1 MTSFRPETRTIAC
14 RDRIMDFKQGP
25 KIMGILNTTPDS
37 FHDGGAFEQ
46 KEDHPAETPNPTD
59 RTPNRLNL
67 TSGCLDL
74 TSGRLNLTSGCLNL
88 TSGCLNLTSGCLNLT
103 SGCLNL
109 NTALDHALTM
119 LGEGADIIDIG
130 GESSRPGAI
139 PVNTEEETQRTAP
152 LIAMLRQH
160 TDAIISIDT
169 CKAEVAE
176 AALLAGADIVNDI
189 SGFTFDFNMAEVC
202 ARHKAPVIL
211 MHTPS
216 KPESMQWSTGTPT
229 GEGDIV
235 ETVIN
240 FLQQAIERAEL
251 AGVTG
256 IIIDPGFGFGKSVEE
271 NFTLLRRLK
280 EFRRTGRPILAGVS
294 RKSFLG
300 NAIQKEGKSAPP
312 TTERLNATITAETLA
327 ILNGADII
335 RTHSVKAAAEC
346 RLVIQ
351 AMQRQF

>member
-176 AALLAGADIVNDI
+176 AALLAGADIVNASPASPLI
-189 SGFTFDFNMAEVC
+189 STWQ
-202 ARHKAPVIL
+202 KYAP
-211 MHTPS
+211 
-216 KPESMQWSTGTPT
+216 GTKH
-229 GEGDIV
+229 
-235 ETVIN
+235 
-240 FLQQAIERAEL
+240 R
-251 AGVTG
+251 
-256 IIIDPGFGFGKSVEE
+256 
-271 NFTLLRRLK
+271 
-280 EFRRTGRPILAGVS
+280 
-294 RKSFLG
+294 
-300 NAIQKEGKSAPP
+300 
-312 TTERLNATITAETLA
+312 
-327 ILNGADII
+327 
-335 RTHSVKAAAEC
+335 
-346 RLVIQ
+346 
-351 AMQRQF
+351 

>member
-74 TSGRLNLTSGCLNL
+74 TSGR
-88 TSGCLNLTSGCLNLT
+88 LNLTSGCLNLT

-202 ARHKAPVIL
+202 ARHK
-211 MHTPS
+211 H
-216 KPESMQWSTGTPT
+216 
-229 GEGDIV
+229 
-235 ETVIN
+235 
-240 FLQQAIERAEL
+240 R
-251 AGVTG
+251 
-256 IIIDPGFGFGKSVEE
+256 
-271 NFTLLRRLK
+271 
-280 EFRRTGRPILAGVS
+280 
-294 RKSFLG
+294 
-300 NAIQKEGKSAPP
+300 
-312 TTERLNATITAETLA
+312 
-327 ILNGADII
+327 
-335 RTHSVKAAAEC
+335 
-346 RLVIQ
+346 
-351 AMQRQF
+351 

>member
-88 TSGCLNLTSGCLNLT
+88 TSGCLNLTSGC
-103 SGCLNL
+103 